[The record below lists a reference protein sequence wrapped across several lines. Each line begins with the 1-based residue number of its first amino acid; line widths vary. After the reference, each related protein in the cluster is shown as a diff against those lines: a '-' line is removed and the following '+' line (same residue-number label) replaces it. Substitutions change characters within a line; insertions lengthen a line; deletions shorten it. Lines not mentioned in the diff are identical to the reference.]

1 MKNTSTFYALFFA
14 VMLMLAGC
22 SAGTISG
29 PELAPADEVTVQ
41 DTTPDGPNAAHNEGE
56 NKNGG
61 STVRTG
67 GSHNKNGGS
76 TVRTGGSHN

>member
-1 MKNTSTFYALFFA
+1 MKNTPTFFALFFV
-14 VMLMLAGC
+14 VMLTLAGC

-41 DTTPDGPNAAHNEGE
+41 DTNLNGPDAVHNEGE

-61 STVRTG
+61 STVRPG
-67 GSHNKNGGS
+67 ASHNKNGGS
-76 TVRTGGSHN
+76 TVRPGASHN